1 MEPGSTP
8 VPGMAQV
15 TAQRPRD
22 LHRELIHCRKR
33 NFKASVSYTQGLLGG
48 IFPSVPLV
56 RHIQGKGHV
65 LPYSEELTTN
75 VDNLSK
81 L

>member
-1 MEPGSTP
+1 MEPRNTH
-8 VPGMAQV
+8 VRGMAQV
-15 TAQRPRD
+15 IAQKPHD
-22 LHRELIHCRKR
+22 LHGELIHCRKI
-33 NFKASVSYTQGLLGG
+33 NFKASVSYMQGLLGG

-65 LPYSEELTTN
+65 SPYSEELTTN
-75 VDNLSK
+75 VDNSPK